1 MWYILCL
8 MYRGSNASGVL
19 SVVPGAVYN
28 MFVALCGVSEVS
40 DGVSDVKS
48 DVYWYVYVMC
58 LLVCFW

>member
-1 MWYILCL
+1 

-48 DVYWYVYVMC
+48 DVYWYVYAMC